1 MKYIFVLAIITLLTG
16 CSTDPISLEF
26 ENSRVFD
33 KTRDNVWKNLEVFF
47 ETGSIPVETSD
58 KENGIIVAVRNL
70 RRASIYADCGTSE
83 TSTIGE
89 GVLTVKI
96 SIQSPEVKKTR
107 VTVDVTFT
115 AYRVFAGLAK
125 TRIECFSNGSLEE
138 EIFENL

>member
-1 MKYIFVLAIITLLTG
+1 MKYIFVLSIIALLTG
-16 CSTDPISLEF
+16 CSTAPVSLEF

-33 KTRDNVWKNLEVFF
+33 KSRDDVWKNLEVFF

-70 RRASIYADCGTSE
+70 RRASIYADCGTSD
-83 TSTIGE
+83 TSSIGQ

-96 SIQSPEVKKTR
+96 SLQSPEEKQTR

-115 AYRVFAGLAK
+115 AYRIFAGLAK

-138 EIFENL
+138 EIFDNL